1 MKDVSKTIYPQQ
13 SLQLDCCGFMYQP
26 RNTIKTT
33 LQNEK
38 YRFEDE
44 EHELEN
50 SYNRI
55 HNIFSYVMPNNGTF
69 QSRQGHSYLE
79 RQSYEI
85 FMRKTNK

>member
-1 MKDVSKTIYPQQ
+1 MLLNKDIQLQLNPQR

-26 RNTIKTT
+26 RNTIKAT

-38 YRFEDE
+38 YKFEYE

-50 SYNRI
+50 SNNRI

-69 QSRQGHSYLE
+69 
-79 RQSYEI
+79 
-85 FMRKTNK
+85 

>member
-1 MKDVSKTIYPQQ
+1 MLTHKNPLITMEVLRLKDVSKTIYPQR

-26 RNTIKTT
+26 RNTIKAT

-38 YRFEDE
+38 YKFEDE

-50 SYNRI
+50 SNNRI

-69 QSRQGHSYLE
+69 
-79 RQSYEI
+79 
-85 FMRKTNK
+85 